1 MLKHKPKR
9 GNPSIDMTAMCDVAF
24 LLLTFFMLT
33 AKAKPQETVIVDTP
47 SSISET
53 KLPDA
58 GILTILVSKEGNIY
72 LDMAGQHTRKS
83 LIADINS
90 RFQMGM
96 TEEQQI
102 KFANAGSFGVPR
114 NRLKQWL
121 DLPPAERGSFPTTGI
136 PVDSIDVNKSEL
148 ADWIHNARL
157 AQFRMKQEG
166 KVKDEYVMVVK
177 ADKDTPYPAVQKV
190 INTLVDINVNKFN
203 LITNTETDPGKK
215 KGGKAKEEGEKG

>member
-1 MLKHKPKR
+1 MPKHKPKR

-33 AKAKPQETVIVDTP
+33 AKAKPQETVVVDTP

-58 GILTILVSKEGNIY
+58 GILTILISKEGNIF

-83 LIADINS
+83 LIEDINS
-90 RFQMGM
+90 RFQMGL
-96 TEEQQI
+96 TEEEQV
-102 KFANAGSFGVPR
+102 KFANAGSFGVSR
-114 NRLKQWL
+114 KQLKQWL
-121 DLPPAERGSFPTTGI
+121 DLGPAERGSFKTQGI
-136 PVDSIDVNKSEL
+136 PVDTVDVNKSEL

-215 KGGKAKEEGEKG
+215 KGDKSKEGEKG

>member
-1 MLKHKPKR
+1 MPKHKPKR

-33 AKAKPQETVIVDTP
+33 AKMKPQETVIVDTP

-58 GILTILVSKEGNIY
+58 GTLTILISKEGKIY
-72 LDMAGQHTRKS
+72 LDMAGQHTRLS
-83 LIADINS
+83 LIEDLDK
-90 RFQMGM
+90 RFQLGM
-96 TEEQQI
+96 TPEERV

-121 DLPPAERGSFPTTGI
+121 DLPVGERATFPTDGI
-136 PVDSIDVNKSEL
+136 PVDTSDVNKSEL

-166 KVKDEYVMVVK
+166 KVKEEYVMVVK

-203 LITNTETDPGKK
+203 LITNTEADPNKK
-215 KGGKAKEEGEKG
+215 AGASSSKKEG

>member
-1 MLKHKPKR
+1 MPKHKPKR

-33 AKAKPQETVIVDTP
+33 AKAKPQETVVVDTP

-58 GILTILVSKEGNIY
+58 GILTILISKEGNIF

-83 LIADINS
+83 LIEDINS
-90 RFQMGM
+90 RFQMGL
-96 TEEQQI
+96 TEEEQV

-114 NRLKQWL
+114 KQLKQWL
-121 DLPPAERGSFPTTGI
+121 DLGPAERGSFKTQGI
-136 PVDSIDVNKSEL
+136 PVDTVDVNKSEL

-215 KGGKAKEEGEKG
+215 KGDKSKEGEKG